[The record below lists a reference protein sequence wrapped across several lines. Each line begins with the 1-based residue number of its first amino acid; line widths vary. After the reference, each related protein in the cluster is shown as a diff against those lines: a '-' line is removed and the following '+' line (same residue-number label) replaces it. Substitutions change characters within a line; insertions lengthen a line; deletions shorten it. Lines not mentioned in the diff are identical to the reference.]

1 LKLLVAVVVLAAFAQ
16 GQNPNPIAG
25 RIRIERTLGGDQFGP
40 AEIVVWAGDLIHWS
54 NETGEVHEPGVLR
67 RDGAFVAFLERPV
80 APGTTSAVFSPLARV
95 DASDNQVGFTI
106 HYVCGRHRNEKGVI
120 QVVPTP

>member
-1 LKLLVAVVVLAAFAQ
+1 MKLLIAIVVLAAFAQ
-16 GQNPNPIAG
+16 GESPIAG

-40 AEIVVWAGDLIHWS
+40 AEIVVWAGDLVHWS

-67 RDGAFVAFLERPV
+67 RDGTFVAFLERPV
-80 APGTTSAVFSPLARV
+80 APGTTSPVFSPLARV
-95 DASDNQVGFTI
+95 DGSDNQVAFTI
-106 HYVCGRHRNEKGVI
+106 NYVCGRHRNEKGVI